1 MTSFNRGDV
10 VVNVLGIAG
19 VDGRLPRAG
28 HSQVRRCHDEQQGV
42 RLGNNVPHD
51 DPHCLV

>member
-19 VDGRLPRAG
+19 VDN
-28 HSQVRRCHDEQQGV
+28 SKVERRISAFPPKKCQK
-42 RLGNNVPHD
+42 LNPY
-51 DPHCLV
+51 

>member
-19 VDGRLPRAG
+19 VDN
-28 HSQVRRCHDEQQGV
+28 SKVERRISAFPAEEMSEIESVLKHL
-42 RLGNNVPHD
+42 LG
-51 DPHCLV
+51 L